1 MSRYAKFYYFD
12 SFTAIGEKNSGLF
25 KGGSNEVNDKIV
37 DIIVK
42 WNQLMF
48 TKCEQGLKE
57 AIKANK
63 SKEELHR
70 KNKIMDNLKS
80 GMKEQYVIA
89 DVCLILCPLPTEQVK
104 LFEFDTYPKWIPD
117 TDSNIFIF
125 DTETETRRQELL
137 EKLENLITGPA

>member
-70 KNKIMDNLKS
+70 KNKIVSYNSFGSSESIVCS
-80 GMKEQYVIA
+80 GILYPSVA
-89 DVCLILCPLPTEQVK
+89 DAQ
-104 LFEFDTYPKWIPD
+104 
-117 TDSNIFIF
+117 
-125 DTETETRRQELL
+125 
-137 EKLENLITGPA
+137 